1 MSRIF
6 IVDDDHEMVEM
17 MATLLDAAGHR
28 VKSNLVGAY
37 AIPQILE
44 MRPQA
49 VLLDLVMGGIDGYA
63 MAAELRAQPILVQTK
78 LIMVSGRSDKMW
90 TDKAREAG
98 FTGFI
103 AKPIDLARFVSQVEA
118 LIAQ

>member
-6 IVDDDHEMVEM
+6 IVDDDHDMVAIM
-17 MATLLDAAGHR
+17 TTLLEAAGHR
-28 VKSNLVGAY
+28 VRSNLVGAY
-37 AIPQILE
+37 AISQIVE

-63 MAAELRAQPILVQTK
+63 MAAELRAQAPLAQTK
-78 LIMVSGRSDKMW
+78 LIMVSGRSDKIW

-98 FTGFI
+98 FAGFI
-103 AKPIDLARFVSQVEA
+103 AKPLDLAQFVSQVEA
-118 LIAQ
+118 LIA